1 MSRISK
7 KPLIIPN
14 NVNFNYENDEIT
26 FTGKH
31 GYIKHIIDKSIE
43 IKIENN
49 NLFFSTSKKR
59 NNAILGITKVLLQN
73 MIIGVSIG
81 FEKKL
86 KLVGVG
92 YKAKMQKNYLELNLG
107 FSHIVKYIPKKEI
120 SINCITAT
128 EIIIFG
134 INKQLVGQTAA
145 EIRLL
150 RPPEPYK
157 GKGIRY
163 KNEYIKIKDSKKK

>member
-1 MSRISK
+1 MSRIAK

-14 NVNFNYENDEIT
+14 NIKFNLLNNKISFIGKYGELSYVVDE
-26 FTGKH
+26 
-31 GYIKHIIDKSIE
+31 SI
-43 IKIENN
+43 
-49 NLFFSTSKKR
+49 NLKVEKNVIFISTCKKK
-59 NNAILGITKVLLQN
+59 NNAILGLTKILLTN
-73 MIIGVSIG
+73 MVIGVDIG

-86 KLVGVG
+86 KLIGVG
-92 YKAKMQKNYLELNLG
+92 YKAKMKENFLELNLG
-107 FSHIVKYIPKKEI
+107 FSHVVKYIPKKGI
-120 SINCITAT
+120 SIKCNTNT
-128 EIIIFG
+128 ELTVFG

-163 KNEYIKIKDSKKK
+163 LNEKVNIKDSKKK